1 MESFMNLAHDS
12 RMVYNAS
19 YLPAFRLM
27 PLEQKYRTSIQADW
41 SFTELDHDQRWIQF
55 KDESRGA
62 IKSWHWDFGDGNN
75 STDRNP
81 LHRYEKGGEWTVILT
96 VEGPE
101 GKSVRSK
108 VWDVVTK

>member
-27 PLEQKYRTSIQADW
+27 PQEQNYRTPLQADW
-41 SFTELDHDQRWIQF
+41 SFSVLDRDQRMIQF
-55 KDESRGA
+55 KDESTGT
-62 IKSWHWDFGDGNN
+62 ITSWQWDFGDGEK
-75 STDRNP
+75 STDPNP
-81 LHRYEKGGEWTVILT
+81 LHIYQKGGEWTVILT

-101 GKSVRSK
+101 GKSIRSK